1 MIVSKKALEKLR
13 DIINGDGTADYR
25 KGYQLV
31 SFFNE
36 LGFKDVYEQGFPS
49 RWVYTDDRLQKIN
62 GTPEL
67 DKCIRNAFAV
77 VNYIGR
83 IPELDAIIA
92 DFNQYLAFDKWAVVR
107 NNDIITFKRL
117 DKVIVNETGKK
128 MGFELKED
136 EFLRLTFKVD
146 VDALG
151 LDTNISDIIKL
162 RLKEVE
168 SCIGKEASLASIL
181 LIGSI
186 MEGILLGT
194 ALTYPKQFNQS
205 QSAPKNKDT
214 GQVRKFPDWTLSNF
228 IDVASEIGI
237 LKTDVKK
244 FSHVVRDFRNYIHP
258 YEQMS
263 SQFFPD
269 KQTALICFQVLKAAI
284 NQIGNYSNNLT
295 RRQK

>member
-1 MIVSKKALEKLR
+1 MIVSKKTLEKLR
-13 DIINGDGTADYR
+13 DIINGDGTADFR

-49 RWVYTDDRLQKIN
+49 RWVYTDERLQKIN

-92 DFNQYLAFDKWAVVR
+92 DFNQYLAFDKWSVVR
-107 NNDIITFKRL
+107 NNDTIAFKRL
-117 DKVIVNETGKK
+117 EKVIVDETSKK
-128 MGFELKED
+128 MGSEMKED

-151 LDTNISDIIKL
+151 LDTNIGDIIKL

-168 SCIGKEASLASIL
+168 SCIGNEAPLASIL

-214 GQVRKFPDWTLSNF
+214 GQVQKFPDWTLSNF

-237 LKTDVKK
+237 LKTDVKN
-244 FSHVVRDFRNYIHP
+244 FSHVVRNFRNYIHP

-263 SQFFPD
+263 SRFFPD
-269 KQTALICFQVLKAAI
+269 KQTALICFQVLKAVI

-295 RRQK
+295 KQQK